1 MKRLLMTA
9 LLLACAASQGAAA
22 PRDKGNK
29 GDKNERSE
37 KSDKLDKSDKSDRGD
52 RGDISRVERVVYA
65 ENQVVRIAG
74 IIDQP
79 FLIELRNDD
88 IIDDV
93 AGGSIAGWDVHK
105 KGNRLFIRA
114 LTQAK
119 PTTLLV
125 TAGSRSYVFDLL
137 PKKATPEALAQRR
150 SKIVFDYPAPAGPAL
165 PPLPGRDDFRNDNY
179 SMQVVAEGADIRPRE
194 VFDNGRFTWFKFP
207 NNQEVPAIYRSEL
220 NSKEEILV
228 NSHRDGDYIV
238 VHALAPLWNL
248 RLAESMV
255 GIFNESYN
263 AQGVAPVNGT
273 TVYGLSRESKQ

>member
-1 MKRLLMTA
+1 MTRLLITA
-9 LLLACAASQGAAA
+9 LLLACAAGQGAAA
-22 PRDKGNK
+22 PRDKGDRK
-29 GDKNERSE
+29 DKAE
-37 KSDKLDKSDKSDRGD
+37 KVDKAEL
-52 RGDISRVERVVYA
+52 SRVERVVYA
-65 ENQVVRIAG
+65 ENKVVRVAG
-74 IIDQP
+74 IIEQP
-79 FLIELRNDD
+79 FLIELRNDEV
-88 IIDDV
+88 IDDV

-114 LTQAK
+114 LPQAK
-119 PTTLLV
+119 ATTLLV

-150 SKIVFDYPAPAGPAL
+150 SKIVFDYPAAGAAL
-165 PPLPGRDDFRNDNY
+165 PPLPGRDDLRNDNY
-179 SMQVVAEGADIRPRE
+179 SMQVVSEGADIRPRE
-194 VFDNGRFTWFKFP
+194 VYDDGRFTWFKFP

-220 NSKEEILV
+220 NSREEILV

-238 VHALAPLWNL
+238 VQALAPLWNL

-273 TVYGLSRESKQ
+273 TVYGLSREGKQ

>member
-1 MKRLLMTA
+1 MKRLLITA
-9 LLLACAASQGAAA
+9 LLLACAAGHGQAAA
-22 PRDKGNK
+22 RDKGAK
-29 GDKNERSE
+29 KDKADKAE
-37 KSDKLDKSDKSDRGD
+37 KVDKAEKADL
-52 RGDISRVERVVYA
+52 SRVERVIYA
-65 ENQVVRIAG
+65 ENKVVRVAG
-74 IIDQP
+74 IIEQP
-79 FLIELRNDD
+79 FLIELRNDEL
-88 IIDDV
+88 IDDV

-114 LTQAK
+114 LPQAK
-119 PTTLLV
+119 ATTLLV
-125 TAGSRSYVFDLL
+125 TAGNRSYVFDLL

-150 SKIVFDYPAPAGPAL
+150 SKIVFDYPAPAGAVP
-165 PPLPGRDDFRNDNY
+165 PPLPGRNDFRNDNY

-194 VFDNGRFTWFKFP
+194 VYDDGRFTWFKFP

-220 NSKEEILV
+220 NSREEILV

-238 VHALAPLWNL
+238 VQALAPLWNL

-273 TVYGLSRESKQ
+273 TVYGLSREGKQ